1 VRLIYEIVILALEV
15 LGILLVAAG
24 LGFLTAVWIGWAGL
38 AVTGVV
44 LLGAA
49 ALVARRQREMS
60 PPPVTKATRAP

>member
-1 VRLIYEIVILALEV
+1 VRLIHEIVILALEV

-24 LGFLTAVWIGWAGL
+24 LGFLAAAWIGWAGL

-44 LLGAA
+44 LLSAA

-60 PPPVTKATRAP
+60 PPPVVGKQPHQ

>member
-1 VRLIYEIVILALEV
+1 LVNEIVILALEV

-24 LGFLTAVWIGWAGL
+24 LGFLAAVWIGWAGL

-49 ALVARRQREMS
+49 ALVARRQREMTLPS
-60 PPPVTKATRAP
+60 DVTKKSPL